1 MSLTPHLL
9 NARFAI
15 YRGID
20 MSYAI
25 FCVEKTQASKINKI
39 LRDDLISRQ
48 SILVRDATA
57 LNIEKDVR
65 YVLIEGT
72 DDALKKAEELFTE
85 TGKKLEEGD
94 AKTIYDKIK
103 SEESDV
109 ASGVGFIFGD

>member
-1 MSLTPHLL
+1 
-9 NARFAI
+9 
-15 YRGID
+15 

-72 DDALKKAEELFTE
+72 EDALKKAEELFSE
-85 TGKKLEEGD
+85 TGKKIADED
-94 AKTIYDKIK
+94 AKTIYNKIK
-103 SEESDV
+103 SEEQDV
-109 ASGVGFIFGD
+109 ATGVGLIFGD

>member
-1 MSLTPHLL
+1 MH
-9 NARFAI
+9 
-15 YRGID
+15 
-20 MSYAI
+20 YAI
-25 FCVEKTQASKINKI
+25 FCVEKTQTSKINKI

-57 LNIEKDVR
+57 LDIEKDVR